1 MIECNTNVRLC
12 YNLLFFELIF
22 QFRLNDELFYITSLR
37 SVTVGS
43 IFNSTPL
50 ACAFGVRIY
59 HLSFIIFHL
68 AELCFAL
75 TKRYIIIQFL
85 QICLTWF
92 QVLAFL
98 RSFVKH
104 WLTGFVVEDDAVGFC
119 YHSEGIGNSEEGEMG

>member
-1 MIECNTNVRLC
+1 MNYEFGITSYELVALRAIKSYSITNLE
-12 YNLLFFELIF
+12 LLFNL
-22 QFRLNDELFYITSLR
+22 QS
-37 SVTVGS
+37 S
-43 IFNSTPL
+43 IARPWR
-50 ACAFGVRIY
+50 A
-59 HLSFIIFHL
+59 HLSFIIFHFHL